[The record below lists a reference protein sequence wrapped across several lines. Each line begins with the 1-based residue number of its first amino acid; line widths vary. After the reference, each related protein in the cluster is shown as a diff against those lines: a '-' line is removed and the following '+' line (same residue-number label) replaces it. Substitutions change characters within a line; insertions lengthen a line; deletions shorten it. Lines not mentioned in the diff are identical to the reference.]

1 MKTNAPIKLYRDHSL
16 FKDIGFL
23 LLATAFI
30 LTKGFSID
38 VVNAVIYTPAIV
50 FGGFGLLVALGYV
63 VTGMLR
69 VLEVVE
75 IRLGMKR
82 GAKY

>member
-1 MKTNAPIKLYRDHSL
+1 MKTSANIKLYRDQSL

-30 LTKGFSID
+30 LTKGFGLD
-38 VVNAVIYTPAIV
+38 LATAALYTPVIV
-50 FGGFGLLVALGYV
+50 LGGFAALVALGYT
-63 VTGMLR
+63 VTGLLR
-69 VLEVVE
+69 LLEVVE
-75 IRLGMKR
+75 IRLGMRR